1 MWRSQKEA
9 GTSHQPI
16 TTMAANSKS
25 IAEELLEAIS
35 YQQMRAHPAYISESD
50 AVTYRD
56 FTQMELSSRYVLD
69 TINLY
74 WPGRTNPNHVFDI
87 FSEYFSHGDSGK
99 TRLDMINFVADNKQ
113 RYKMDCHIVLKMHET
128 NLEGWACRM
137 TYFENCA
144 DELALYALSD
154 LTKKHTVVIT
164 MSKPWTTLHPDVN
177 ISNIYD
183 LIDKCDVKLVS

>member
-1 MWRSQKEA
+1 MD
-9 GTSHQPI
+9 G
-16 TTMAANSKS
+16 KS

-56 FTQMELSSRYVLD
+56 FAQMELSSRYVLD

-74 WPGRTNPNHVFDI
+74 WTGRTNSNHVFDI

-144 DELALYALSD
+144 DKLALYALSD

-177 ISNIYD
+177 IADIYD
-183 LIDKCDVKLVS
+183 LIDKCDVKLVFLGNCRFGRLRV